1 MSTWKYWKDE
11 NYVREFEDGKMEDL
25 NQSLKKHGIS
35 GNIRKKIMKHGEQI
49 KKTSKKEEKAEW
61 FFNAMNVMDELLDE
75 ESKKKIRED
84 CACCLEGKR
93 HKLCKEVNKKYETPE
108 EKIKAI
114 NETHFVFGHEI
125 KSTGKGKYE
134 VTFFDEAIPEKR
146 CSCLKLIMNKEM
158 SKTYCYCC
166 GGHVKHH
173 LETVLGKKLN
183 VEMIAS
189 ALTSMGKKSCRFV
202 LTEERA

>member
-1 MSTWKYWKDE
+1 MATWKYWKDE
-11 NYVREFEDGKMEDL
+11 NYVREYEDGKMEDL
-25 NQSLKKHGIS
+25 NQSLKKHGIGS
-35 GNIRKKIMKHGEQI
+35 NIRKKIMKHGEQI

-61 FFNAMNVMDELLDE
+61 FCNAMNVMDELLDE
-75 ESKKKIRED
+75 ETRKKVRED

-93 HKLCKEVNKKYETPE
+93 HKLCKEINKKYETSE

-125 KSTGKGKYE
+125 KIAGTGKHE

-146 CSCLKLIMNKEM
+146 CSCLKLIMNKKM

-166 GGHVKHH
+166 CGHVKHH

-183 VEMIAS
+183 IEMIVS
-189 ALTSMGKKSCRFV
+189 ALTSMGKKSCRFI
-202 LTEERA
+202 LTERE